1 MEYVVKYYHILDY
14 LSGRKQKKKG
24 GYAMQIVKK
33 SKLYENNR
41 VLFIRSSLIKPN
53 PAQPRQL
60 FEMDGLRELAESI
73 SLHGILQ
80 PLTVRR
86 TLGGYELVAGERR
99 LRASKMAGLSAVPC
113 IVLDV
118 DAEQSSLF
126 ALIENLQRRDLDFF
140 EEAEGIERLIHIYH
154 MSQEEAASKLGK
166 SQSAIA
172 NKLRL
177 LRHPPE
183 LVVRIREGGLTER
196 HARALLRLEEY
207 ADRLKAAEQIIEQK
221 MNVAQTE
228 EYIENLLAAKPP
240 VTLKPCRPQ
249 PLYVWKDIRFFLNT
263 VGRAVATMK
272 KTGVSAGMEKAESEQ
287 EIVVT
292 IRIPKQVQ

>member
-1 MEYVVKYYHILDY
+1 
-14 LSGRKQKKKG
+14 
-24 GYAMQIVKK
+24 MQIVKK
-33 SKLYENNR
+33 RKLYENNR
-41 VLFIRSSLIKPN
+41 ILFIQSSLIKPN
-53 PAQPRQL
+53 PAQPRRL

-73 SLHGILQ
+73 GLHGILQ

-99 LRASKMAGLSAVPC
+99 LRASKMAGLSVVPC

-118 DAEQSSLF
+118 DAEQSSLL

-154 MSQEEAASKLGK
+154 LSQEETASKLGK
-166 SQSAIA
+166 SQSTVA

-183 LVVRIREGGLTER
+183 IVARIREGGLTER
-196 HARALLRLEEY
+196 HARTLLRLEEY
-207 ADRLKAAEQIIEQK
+207 VDRIKAVDQIILQK

-228 EYIENLLAAKPP
+228 AYIDNLLAAKPP
-240 VTLKPCRPQ
+240 MTLKPSRPQ
-249 PLYVWKDIRFFLNT
+249 PLYIWKDLRFFLNT

-272 KTGVSAGMEKAESEQ
+272 KTGVDADMEKKESEQ
-287 EIVVT
+287 EVIVT
-292 IRIPKQVQ
+292 IRIPKQVQS